1 MANQSAQATLDSA
14 PDARRHL
21 NKVSKEQWTMEID
34 LMELE
39 PRHAHDLLTSAI
51 IPRPIAWVSS
61 INKAGQSNLAPF
73 SFFTGVSWSPPIL
86 AFSVVNRADGTMKD
100 TARNIREVPEFVVHI
115 VSIDLLP
122 TMEYSAT
129 AIPYGTDEASI
140 VGIHWLPSKTVKP
153 RRVQEAKIA
162 FECSLERIVT
172 LSEGPNA
179 GNLILGRIQVVHARD
194 DVLKNKREVDWLSL
208 DALGRLSG
216 NRYCSVR
223 SVIES
228 ETN

>member
-1 MANQSAQATLDSA
+1 
-14 PDARRHL
+14 
-21 NKVSKEQWTMEID
+21 MEIN

-39 PRHAHDLLTSAI
+39 ARHAHDLLTSVI

-61 INKAGQSNLAPF
+61 INKAGQTNLAPF

-86 AFSVVNRADGTMKD
+86 AFSVVNRADGSMKD

-115 VSIDLLP
+115 VSVDLLP
-122 TMEYSAT
+122 IMEYSAKPL
-129 AIPYGTDEASI
+129 PYGNDEASI
-140 VGIHWLPSKTVKP
+140 TDIHWLPSKMIKP
-153 RRVQEAKIA
+153 HRIQEAKIA
-162 FECSLERIVT
+162 FECTLERMVT
-172 LSEGPNA
+172 VSEGGNA
-179 GNLILGRIQVVHARD
+179 GNLILGRIQLVHLRD
-194 DVLKNKREVDWLSL
+194 DLLRDGRVVDWRGL
-208 DALGRLSG
+208 DVLGRLSG